1 MSYGSN
7 IVDAYRQVGA
17 ISPWPR
23 AVRMGRATALDE
35 IHATHYYAHST
46 KGVVK
51 VYRYLTG
58 KDDAAF
64 CQRVTDALN
73 RGWQL
78 YGQPA
83 LTFDQKRGEVICGQV
98 IIKEVEGKT
107 YDPEMDLS
115 KL

>member
-1 MSYGSN
+1 LFEP
-7 IVDAYRQVGA
+7 A
-17 ISPWPR
+17 
-23 AVRMGRATALDE
+23 
-35 IHATHYYAHST
+35 
-46 KGVVK
+46 KGIMK

-64 CQRVTDALN
+64 CHRVTDALN

-78 YGQPA
+78 YGQPT
-83 LTFDQKRGEVICGQV
+83 LTFDQLRGEVICGQA
-98 IIKEVEGKT
+98 ITKDVEGKT